1 MTNVIRNEKGFVLP
15 IGLMFLGIIA
25 ILGATAVTVTTTD
38 LKIGTNYRTSVQSF
52 NDAEAGIQYARG
64 MIGQGLED
72 ETFSLPTTIDTST
85 ALNFQTPS
93 GFNFTLSPITMKGD
107 NDYEFTSTGR
117 SNKAVSII
125 EVRVKRAKFD
135 PVKYAVFGD
144 SWIDVKNGGMVLS
157 YDSSTD
163 DPDDSSFFS
172 TGEADIGSN
181 EYLSSQLG
189 AYVDGDAVFGQY
201 EDGTDA
207 TNMIANENTFDELIT
222 LGERIDPDPLGAA
235 SGGANDPTQFKW
247 INDNSLAGVGESFN
261 YSDNTTPL
269 TLIGKPGG
277 ANYYF
282 TDFKLGNGA
291 ALEIDSTN
299 GPVNIYVDG
308 GSITV
313 SNGST
318 VNANGKPTDLSI
330 FSNTTGN
337 VKFKYNGITKAM
349 IYTPFATVFM
359 MNSGDL
365 YGSVWSNKTDLKN
378 SGDVYFDTSLR
389 KKYEE
394 WLNIMDIT
402 SWKEVRN

>member
-1 MTNVIRNEKGFVLP
+1 MTSVIRNEKGFVLP
-15 IGLMFLGIIA
+15 VGLMFLAIIA

-38 LKIGTNYRTSVQSF
+38 LKIGVNYKTSVQSF
-52 NDAEAGIQYARG
+52 YNAEAGIQYTIG
-64 MIGQGLED
+64 MIGQGLEQ
-72 ETFSLPTTIDTST
+72 ETFSLPTTIDTSA
-85 ALNFQTPS
+85 ALNFQTPE
-93 GFNFTLSPITMKGD
+93 GFNFTTSPITMKGD
-107 NDYEFTSTGR
+107 NDYEFTSTGK

-125 EVRVKRAKFD
+125 EVRVKRAKLN
-135 PVKYAVFGD
+135 PIKYAVFGD
-144 SWIDVKNGGMVLS
+144 SWIDVKNGGMILS
-157 YDSSTD
+157 YNSSSD
-163 DPDDSSFFS
+163 DPTEESFFS

-181 EYLSSQLG
+181 EYLSSQVG
-189 AYVDGDAVFGQY
+189 AYVDGDAVLGQY

-207 TNMIANENTFDELIT
+207 INMIANDVTFDEVIT
-222 LGERIDPDPLGAA
+222 LGERIDTDPLGV
-235 SGGANDPTQFKW
+235 SPGGANDPDQFKFD
-247 INDNSLAGVGESFN
+247 NDNTLSWVGESID

-291 ALEIDSTN
+291 ALEIDATN

-308 GSITV
+308 GDITI
-313 SNGST
+313 SNGAT

-349 IYTPFATVFM
+349 IYTPFADVFM

-365 YGSVWSNKTDLKN
+365 YGSIWSNKTDLKN
-378 SGDVYFDTSLR
+378 SGDVYFDMAL
-389 KKYEE
+389 KDKYTE
-394 WLNIMDIT
+394 WLNEMDIT
-402 SWKEVRN
+402 SWKDVRN